1 MFWPML
7 HLALAFC
14 GVAVLGVLGV
24 LVGVRVRRFSLAV
37 ADGSERIARA
47 AGELEEAAVPL
58 ARHSGGY
65 SAAEPSGRPDGS
77 GHDRAAPRR

>member
-47 AGELEEAAVPL
+47 AGELEEAALPL
-58 ARHSGGY
+58 ARHSGGH
-65 SAAEPSGRPDGS
+65 SAGNASAQLSDS
-77 GHDRAAPRR
+77 GHARAVPRR

>member
-24 LVGVRVRRFSLAV
+24 LVGVRVRHFSLAV
-37 ADGSERIARA
+37 ADSSERIARA
-47 AGELEEAAVPL
+47 AEELERAAVPL
-58 ARHSGGY
+58 ARQGG
-65 SAAEPSGRPDGS
+65 AA
-77 GHDRAAPRR
+77 AAPARNEAENRR